1 MDKIKKGSTYSVLG
15 WITFYVSEVI
25 VGGYPTRI
33 KIVTRY
39 KTNNWFTLRNIKLN
53 TLIERDFL
61 FNESKMFDYNIPK
74 W

>member
-15 WITFYVSEVI
+15 WITSYVSEVS